1 MKNFRFKNEK
11 HKQGNF
17 FFLTPAEE
25 INETLKIFTL
35 LEYFIINQDGYI

>member
-1 MKNFRFKNEK
+1 MKNFRFKNETTK
-11 HKQGNF
+11 GKNIF
-17 FFLTPAEE
+17 FTPAEE